1 MHISTN
7 IDGSDHQQKSKNTA
21 KIRIKLTIKCT
32 FKTVPFERFSR
43 PRFSC
48 RLYVSN
54 FRLKAMDQIVLE
66 ELYWM
71 KFPTEIITIYFFNI
85 INHCL

>member
-32 FKTVPFERFSR
+32 FKTVPFERVSR
-43 PRFSC
+43 PRFFMQILC
-48 RLYVSN
+48 VKFKVKSN
-54 FRLKAMDQIVLE
+54 GSDCIKGIILDDIS
-66 ELYWM
+66 YWN
-71 KFPTEIITIYFFNI
+71 KY
-85 INHCL
+85 